1 MSNFKTYAEGDLSTF
16 FNIDEFADY
25 HDIDGQQV
33 LAIIESD
40 QFNERPRHSEEL
52 YYVTNGIYRSSV
64 TVLVKSADFE
74 KPVIGQQISV
84 DGDDYYVTA
93 VAEDAG
99 VLKITA
105 TANEG

>member
-1 MSNFKTYAEGDLSTF
+1 MSNFKTYAEREVSTF
-16 FNIDEFADY
+16 FNVDEFAEY
-25 HDIDGQQV
+25 HDIDGRQV
-33 LAIIESD
+33 LAIVDQD
-40 QFNERPRHSEEL
+40 QFGERPRDPVDL
-52 YYVTNGIYRSSV
+52 YRITDGIYQATIV
-64 TVLVKSADFE
+64 VYVKASDYE
-74 KPVIGQQISV
+74 KPVIGQQIYI